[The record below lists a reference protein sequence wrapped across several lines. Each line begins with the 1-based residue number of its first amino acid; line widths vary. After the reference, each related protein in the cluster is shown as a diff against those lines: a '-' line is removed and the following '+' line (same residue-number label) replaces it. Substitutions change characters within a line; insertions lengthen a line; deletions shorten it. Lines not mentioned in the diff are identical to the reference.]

1 MSKCTLW
8 LINNKAEHLDPKAC
22 VAFLA
27 INGLT
32 VVFSDPALRGHGGG
46 GDMHMINI

>member
-1 MSKCTLW
+1 MSNSTLR
-8 LINNKAEHLDPKAC
+8 LINNKMEHLDPKAC

-32 VVFSDPALRGHGGG
+32 VVFSSTALRGP
-46 GDMHMINI
+46 MCI